1 MCLYAQCTLL
11 WLLVSVA
18 NAAQPLCEL
27 AEVSLLPVFV
37 IIILLKQFLYSGIS
51 SLSAVSD
58 RLSQLNADADLHVC
72 YVLEPWRVTF
82 ARSLC

>member
-18 NAAQPLCEL
+18 NAAQ
-27 AEVSLLPVFV
+27 VSLLPVFV